1 MDCGRGTIV
10 KLSTNIRYTESM
22 PRSAGILADAERTK
36 HERLFQRL
44 WIGAG
49 GPDLVPQFKF
59 LPNRRY
65 RADFACI
72 GAKLLIECHGSHW
85 VAGTGHS
92 SGVGIKRDREK
103 ALAAYLAGWQVV
115 ELVPEQITAD
125 VVRRLIE
132 RITPLHLDVCA
143 KLEAIRKSLKEAS
156 PPIKRKS
163 PLARLVSGLSLPSSR
178 QRMMAQTMGCELG
191 VLATADAL
199 AALAELKGGGA

>member
-1 MDCGRGTIV
+1 MKLAPGT
-10 KLSTNIRYTESM
+10 RYTESM

-125 VVRRLIE
+125 VVQRLIE
-132 RITPLHLDVCA
+132 RITL
-143 KLEAIRKSLKEAS
+143 
-156 PPIKRKS
+156 PIERKS
-163 PLARLVSGLSLPSSR
+163 PLARLVSGLSLPVVPAAIHGSNDGMR
-178 QRMMAQTMGCELG
+178 TGRARDGGC
-191 VLATADAL
+191 T
-199 AALAELKGGGA
+199 GGPG